1 MAMAFA
7 AAVFAWRGGLLDG
20 GGGEGGG
27 WGGGGGGGGVVR
39 DAASRGVDGEGIA
52 GLAPGWLVPIDG
64 DLGGYCGAQHW
75 QKLTV

>member
-1 MAMAFA
+1 M
-7 AAVFAWRGGLLDG
+7 VVVEREGD
-20 GGGEGGG
+20 GEGEVEGA
-27 WGGGGGGGGVVR
+27 GVVR

>member
-1 MAMAFA
+1 M
-7 AAVFAWRGGLLDG
+7 VVVEREVD
-20 GGGEGGG
+20 GEGEVEGA
-27 WGGGGGGGGVVR
+27 GVVR
-39 DAASRGVDGEGIA
+39 DAARRGVDGEGIA

>member
-1 MAMAFA
+1 M
-7 AAVFAWRGGLLDG
+7 VVVERKGV
-20 GGGEGGG
+20 GEGEVEGV
-27 WGGGGGGGGVVR
+27 GVVR

>member
-1 MAMAFA
+1 ML
-7 AAVFAWRGGLLDG
+7 VVERE
-20 GGGEGGG
+20 GEGDGEG
-27 WGGGGGGGGVVR
+27 EVEGAGVVR

-64 DLGGYCGAQHW
+64 DLGVYCGAQHW